1 MGCLVRTTKLLLTI
15 AAVLTFF
22 PAGAAADVKKG
33 ALIGAVSGAIAFP
46 TYELI
51 RVDKVCGPVRGTIH
65 ACDDVRVTR
74 WLAYLRA
81 QTGAVA
87 YMTVTY

>member
-1 MGCLVRTTKLLLTI
+1 M
-15 AAVLTFF
+15 
-22 PAGAAADVKKG
+22 KKG

-65 ACDDVRVTR
+65 ACDDEWDKRKIVFVCGI
-74 WLAYLRA
+74 A
-81 QTGAVA
+81 GAAVGGA
-87 YMTVTY
+87 IGALIGSACHP

>member
-1 MGCLVRTTKLLLTI
+1 MDAASILYSDAGGFDVSISENALLELDSAPTEPT
-15 AAVLTFF
+15 AASTVMTSLYQKNLW
-22 PAGAAADVKKG
+22 A
-33 ALIGAVSGAIAFP
+33 
-46 TYELI
+46 
-51 RVDKVCGPVRGTIH
+51 
-65 ACDDVRVTR
+65 VRVIR